1 MDEFR
6 KWIDTFIKDKLQNI
20 AQASSLFELDRVKN
34 ADYKMQEVEKLLEV
48 VKDYV
53 LSFAQIIV

>member
-20 AQASSLFELDRVKN
+20 DQASSLFELDRVKN

-48 VKDYV
+48 VIDYV
-53 LSFAQIIV
+53 LSFA